1 MAYLKGGSYIDG
13 DLFINGS
20 LSVRKLVDT
29 SGSNLPYLYSSES
42 SQINHIIKFATS
54 DGALT
59 STSIIEEVLNNVL
72 NITFDDDVASINVS
86 GGDLNLENI
95 SQLNFNTETSKI
107 QSTAENIINLKKINS
122 LDEVGNGQ
130 YYYFDNNNYYT
141 IFIGE
146 GSFNNWPDA
155 ICYEGSLKIK

>member
-141 IFIGE
+141 IFSGE

>member
-107 QSTAENIINLKKINS
+107 QSTTENIINLKKINS

-141 IFIGE
+141 IFAGE

>member
-72 NITFDDDVASINVS
+72 NITFDDDVASIKVS

-141 IFIGE
+141 IFTDE